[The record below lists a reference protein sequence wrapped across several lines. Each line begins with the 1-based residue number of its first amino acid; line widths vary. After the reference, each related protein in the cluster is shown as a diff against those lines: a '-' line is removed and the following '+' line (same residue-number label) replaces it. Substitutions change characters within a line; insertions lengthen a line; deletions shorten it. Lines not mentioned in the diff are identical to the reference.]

1 MLKRVIIFQIK
12 KREYDSKK
20 GGVIMFNFTPWT
32 KDQPNEMTYFIK
44 DMGNLF
50 EKFLE
55 KNSLPAKEFF
65 TEKGWFPKLDVS
77 EGKSNI
83 TVKAEIPGV
92 DAKDIDLSISGKILT
107 INGEKKE
114 EKEENEK
121 NYHRVER
128 SYGSF
133 YRTVE
138 LPAEVDSVNVDAS
151 YKKGV
156 LTIELKKTK
165 ESEVKKIEVKT
176 D

>member
-1 MLKRVIIFQIK
+1 
-12 KREYDSKK
+12 
-20 GGVIMFNFTPWT
+20 MFNLMPW
-32 KDQPNEMTYFIK
+32 KKEQHNEITHFRKEM
-44 DMGNLF
+44 DNLF
-50 EKFLE
+50 EKFFE
-55 KNSLPAKEFF
+55 NSFLPSKEFF
-65 TEKGWFPKLDVS
+65 SEKEWFPKLDVS

-92 DAKDIDLSISGKILT
+92 DAKDIDLSISGKTLT
-107 INGEKKE
+107 IKGEKKE
-114 EKEENEK
+114 EKEEKEK

-176 D
+176 E